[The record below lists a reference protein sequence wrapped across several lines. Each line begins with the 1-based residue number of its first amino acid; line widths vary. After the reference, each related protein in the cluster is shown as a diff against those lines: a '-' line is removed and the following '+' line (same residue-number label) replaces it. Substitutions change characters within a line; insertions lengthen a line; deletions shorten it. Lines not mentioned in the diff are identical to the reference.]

1 MQNCAK
7 FKQIDAVNQGHWS
20 LSIQWRLECF
30 VIVEKYKQFDKAPT
44 YSQNDSK
51 IEGCLRCQLVSWKRA
66 RKWLSIFN
74 LTFIY
79 THFSESN
86 LVLKLCRRPWS
97 PVPMA
102 KDELGKIPCP
112 WIAGNH
118 ILYPRNSIRIR
129 GNSSHRSNLQN
140 SEDKMDS
147 AEKPSSPKLGRDAH
161 SQRND
166 PWSDALLVGCMKIIT
181 LSNSAWKHFIAKV
194 EKCGKKMAVIKKSSC

>member
-1 MQNCAK
+1 MLEN
-7 FKQIDAVNQGHWS
+7 INNMP
-20 LSIQWRLECF
+20 RLL
-30 VIVEKYKQFDKAPT
+30 T

-51 IEGCLRCQLVSWKRA
+51 IEGCLRCQLELVSWKRA
-66 RKWLSIFN
+66 RKWISIFN

-79 THFSESN
+79 SLLGVESRSQT
-86 LVLKLCRRPWS
+86 LS
-97 PVPMA
+97 PVPIA
-102 KDELGKIPCP
+102 KDELGKFPCP

-118 ILYPRNSIRIR
+118 LLYPGNSVRIR
-129 GNSSHRSNLQN
+129 RISSHRSNLQN

>member
-86 LVLKLCRRPWS
+86 LVLKLCRRYQS
-97 PVPMA
+97 PKMNLEKFLVR
-102 KDELGKIPCP
+102 ELPETIYYIPE
-112 WIAGNH
+112 IVSESEETLL
-118 ILYPRNSIRIR
+118 IDRISKTPRTKWTQLRNRR
-129 GNSSHRSNLQN
+129 LQN
-140 SEDKMDS
+140 WGGMPTAKGMIPEAM
-147 AEKPSSPKLGRDAH
+147 PSWLDVWRS
-161 SQRND
+161 
-166 PWSDALLVGCMKIIT
+166 LLWVIRLENT
-181 LSNSAWKHFIAKV
+181 L
-194 EKCGKKMAVIKKSSC
+194 